1 MAGEQHW
8 DALCPAAAF
17 DAGSNAWL
25 RHGSSGEQYIK
36 RSWQCCLTEG
46 WSRQLVS
53 YIGELL
59 ALEGSGAR
67 NVVGL
72 A

>member
-8 DALCPAAAF
+8 DALCPAAAL

-36 RSWQCCLTEG
+36 LLLV
-46 WSRQLVS
+46 QLAVQLAV
-53 YIGELL
+53 LL
-59 ALEGSGAR
+59 G
-67 NVVGL
+67 
-72 A
+72 